1 MEKENTSSKHSENKK
16 ANFKIIDINE
26 IEGST
31 FKTKK
36 KSFVSDINPHLIRR
50 NIQKEQYIWFGV
62 YDQLLRNK
70 NLVNVI
76 KKCRDTSL
84 PLECAAIHLDRFQ
97 LSFCKT
103 ESAEVKA
110 YIFENEGSVIFLK
123 LYLITKEQLI
133 DLLNHYFNLALNLE
147 EIGYKKI
154 FDHLNKPDSSFNL
167 KEQTRNENIQDYTL
181 LRCLGELDGIM
192 IYSMSTDKKYNEMVI
207 APPETQYLRNIF
219 QGLKK
224 SFSPYSEFLL
234 MYYLYRLDG
243 VRSFYTINQLKEC
256 FFKNKIS
263 SSDTKLSS
271 LSDLNEEINLTI
283 ENRQSENRYN
293 LHTHELN
300 SSPPKKNP
308 GDNETV
314 KCSTCNASPFV
325 TTPEKDHLNQYSYIF
340 DLHHLPIF
348 DENTGEFFWTNN
360 EANWKKARDS
370 ILNSEEMK
378 IYNGKSLSL
387 NHGSLMSMSSSFA
400 LPHNNMNS
408 LNLNTN
414 SNFNTLT
421 NTESN
426 KLDEDIN
433 NWTKFKTDGNSNTF
447 AEELNNL
454 LKDFEK

>member
-1 MEKENTSSKHSENKK
+1 MEKENLSSKHSETKK
-16 ANFKIIDINE
+16 TNFKIIDINE

-36 KSFVSDINPHLIRR
+36 KSFVSEINPHLIRR

-62 YDQLLRNK
+62 YDSLLRNK
-70 NLVNVI
+70 NLVNGI
-76 KKCRDTSL
+76 KKCRDNSL

-103 ESAEVKA
+103 KSGDVKA
-110 YIFENEGSVIFLK
+110 FIFEKEGSVIFLK
-123 LYLITKEQLI
+123 LYLITKEQLVDI
-133 DLLNHYFNLALNLE
+133 LNSYYNITINSEERDYF
-147 EIGYKKI
+147 KI
-154 FDHLNKPDSSFNL
+154 FDLLNKPDTSLNL
-167 KEQTRNENIQDYTL
+167 KEQSKNDINQDYTL

-192 IYSMSTDKKYNEMVI
+192 IYSMSTEKKYNEMVL
-207 APPETQYLRNIF
+207 APPETEYLRNIF
-219 QGLKK
+219 KGLKK

-243 VRSFYTINQLKEC
+243 VRSFYTINQLKDC

-283 ENRQSENRYN
+283 ENRHSENRYN

-325 TTPEKDHLNQYSYIF
+325 STPEKDHLNQYSYIF

-378 IYNGKSLSL
+378 IYNGKSLSI
-387 NHGSLMSMSSSFA
+387 NHGSLMSMSSSF
-400 LPHNNMNS
+400 LIPQNNLNS

-426 KLDEDIN
+426 KLEEDIN
-433 NWTKFKTDGNSNTF
+433 NWAKFKSDGNSNTF
-447 AEELNNL
+447 IEELNNL